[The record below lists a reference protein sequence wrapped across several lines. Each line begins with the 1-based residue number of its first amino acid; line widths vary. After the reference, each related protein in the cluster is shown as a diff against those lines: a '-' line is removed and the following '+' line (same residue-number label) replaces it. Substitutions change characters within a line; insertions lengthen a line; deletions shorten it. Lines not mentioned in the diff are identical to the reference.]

1 MAAQKPLAVRMLEQR
16 KIPHEVFAFD
26 ERIRSAAEVA
36 RETGIPAMSVLKTL
50 VVELDP
56 PRGKP
61 YLVMV
66 PADREIEL
74 KALARSLGVKAL
86 RMASHSDAERHT
98 GLKVGGISALAL
110 LGKGFRVL
118 IDEDAAALDHVLVS
132 AGQRGFD
139 VRLAVPDL
147 LVLTGAMPVRTQ

>member
-26 ERIRSAAEVA
+26 DRIRSAAEVA
-36 RETGIPAMSVLKTL
+36 RETGMPAVSVLKTL

>member
-1 MAAQKPLAVRMLEQR
+1 MAAPKPLAVRMLEQR
-16 KIPHEVFAFD
+16 KVPHHVFTFD
-26 ERIRSAAEVA
+26 DSIRSAAEVA
-36 RETGIPAMSVLKTL
+36 RQTGMPPGQVLKTL

-66 PADREIEL
+66 PSDMEIEL

-86 RMASHSDAERHT
+86 RMASHADAERHT

-110 LGKGFRVL
+110 LGKGFPVL
-118 IDEDAAALDHVLVS
+118 IEEGAVGHADVLVS

-139 VRLAVPDL
+139 VRLAVHDL
-147 LVLTGAMPVRTQ
+147 LALTGARPVAVA